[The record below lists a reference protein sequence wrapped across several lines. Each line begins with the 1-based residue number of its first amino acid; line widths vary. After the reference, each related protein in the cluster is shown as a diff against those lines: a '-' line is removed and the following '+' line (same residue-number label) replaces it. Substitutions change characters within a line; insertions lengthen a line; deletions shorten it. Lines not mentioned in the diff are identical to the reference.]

1 MQHKKNKLLTIR
13 VSPDE
18 MIKIKNI
25 QSEYLV
31 QGVKLNQ
38 SAIVRD
44 ILINFPLAPIGVTTE
59 LMAKCD

>member
-13 VSPDE
+13 ISPNE
-18 MIKIKNI
+18 ISKIKNI

-31 QGVKLNQ
+31 QGIKLNT

-44 ILINFPLAPIGVTTE
+44 ILINFPLAPIE
-59 LMAKCD
+59 LMAK

>member
-18 MIKIKNI
+18 IIKIKKI
-25 QSEYLV
+25 QSEYQQ
-31 QGVKLNQ
+31 QGIKLNQ

-44 ILINFPLAPIGVTTE
+44 ILINFPLAPIE
-59 LMAKCD
+59 ALAN

>member
-13 VSPDE
+13 ISPDE
-18 MIKIKNI
+18 ISKIKNI

-31 QGVKLNQ
+31 QGIKLNT

-44 ILINFPLAPIGVTTE
+44 ILINFPLAPI
-59 LMAKCD
+59 